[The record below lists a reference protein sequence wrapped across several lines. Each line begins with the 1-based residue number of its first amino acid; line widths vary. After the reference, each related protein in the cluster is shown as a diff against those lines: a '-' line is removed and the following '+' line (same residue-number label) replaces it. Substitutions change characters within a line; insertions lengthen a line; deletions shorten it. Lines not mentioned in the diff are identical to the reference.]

1 MPPNANVYSAFLGQ
15 VRARPQADAIV
26 FPEMTFSFEQMNR
39 LAVAFAGRMSAAGV
53 GTNSTLTL
61 QSSEPSVVLATLLAA
76 SHLGASIVQD
86 NEGLILPKE
95 LSVTHHFHTVEAG
108 RTPADGSILI
118 DSAWSPAYNSGN
130 FLNTTEQ
137 DCDRPWLYIYTS
149 GTTGAPKFI
158 ALSQRMV
165 CDRSMAVAG
174 DFLTGKT
181 RFASLMPCN
190 GRPFI
195 ARALAS
201 LLNGATIVGGKD
213 LDFWRGAGVTMVS
226 GSVRQMVGFFGETA
240 VNPRLPL
247 AEVIG
252 SRLLKSDARRL
263 LQSFETVQDVFG
275 ASEANRI
282 FANVSTLCADG
293 TVETKGQLR
302 DTSVEIVDVD
312 GSPAALGIDGILRVQ
327 NAYMANDYL
336 GDVAAGQQAF
346 RDGWFYTG
354 DVASWGPE
362 GTLLIRD
369 RTGNVFN
376 IAGLKINALIVDQIF
391 RSVNGILDAACF
403 KNPKDGAVDELFV
416 FAVFAD
422 GCNRIQATEIAR
434 QRCRERLGQV
444 LVPRV
449 VRGVAGIPR
458 GPDGT
463 PDRKACAD
471 LILEFARRKSG
482 QNELV

>member
-1 MPPNANVYSAFLGQ
+1 MPSNANVYGAFLGQ
-15 VRARPQADAIV
+15 ARARPQADAIV

-39 LAVAFAGRMSAAGV
+39 LAMAFAARMSAAGV
-53 GTNSTLTL
+53 GANSILTL

-86 NEGLILPKE
+86 NDGLILPKE

-108 RTPADGSILI
+108 RTPAAGSILI
-118 DSAWSPAYNSGN
+118 DSAWSPAHNSGN
-130 FLNTTEQ
+130 LIETGEQ
-137 DCDRPWLYIYTS
+137 DCDKRWLYVYTS

-158 ALSQRMV
+158 GLSQRMV
-165 CDRSMAVAG
+165 CDRSMAVAD
-174 DFLTGKT
+174 DFLAGQT
-181 RFASLMPCN
+181 RFASLASSN
-190 GRPFI
+190 SRSFI
-195 ARALAS
+195 ARALGA
-201 LLNGATIVGGKD
+201 LLNGATIVCGKD
-213 LDFWRGAGVTMVS
+213 IDFWRQAGVTMVS
-226 GSVRQMVGFFGETA
+226 GSVRQMVAFFGETA
-240 VNPRLPL
+240 LSPRLPL

-263 LQSFETVQDVFG
+263 LQSFETVHDVFG
-275 ASEANRI
+275 ASEANKI
-282 FANVSTLCADG
+282 YANVSTLGADG
-293 TVETKGQLR
+293 TVETKGQMR

-312 GSPAALGIDGILRVQ
+312 SSPAAPGIDGILRIR
-327 NAYMANDYL
+327 NTYMANGYL
-336 GDVAAGQQAF
+336 GDADAGQQAF
-346 RDGWFYTG
+346 RDGWFYPG

-362 GTLLIRD
+362 GTLLVRD

-376 IAGLKINALIVDQIF
+376 IGGFKINALIVDQIF

-403 KNPKDGAVDELFV
+403 KNPKDGALDELFA
-416 FAVFAD
+416 FAVFAE
-422 GCNRIQATEIAR
+422 GCNRIQVAEIAR

-463 PDRKACAD
+463 PDRKACSD
-471 LILEFARRKSG
+471 LVLEFARRKSG
-482 QNELV
+482 QNEPA